1 MAEITEIRP
10 GVDGAELE
18 LAAAAAS
25 DTFAIR
31 PHRAL
36 VVTNGSGAPITATFV
51 VPGSTAT
58 GEAIPDNEITIPA
71 GETWV
76 IPTIE
81 VYRSP
86 TTRMGAVNW
95 SSTTSVT
102 RRILQL

>member
-10 GVDGAELE
+10 GVDGAKLTM
-18 LAAAAAS
+18 LNAAAS

-36 VVTNGSGAPITATFV
+36 VITNGSLSSITATFV
-51 VPGSTAT
+51 VPGTTET
-58 GEAIPDNEITIPA
+58 GENIPDNAITIPA

-76 IPTIE
+76 IPTNE
-81 VYRSP
+81 VYRDPS
-86 TTRMGAVNW
+86 TRVGAVNW
-95 SSTTSVT
+95 SATTDVT